1 MVQCWQGCFSSL
13 SLWECHCK
21 ACYLLM
27 EAFAHEA
34 YHGQHC
40 SVSLQHAARTLYSFL
55 IPEERVYSLIPEER
69 AYSLLGYWGGGRGHT
84 WQHSETMVFSGFSG
98 CTNQPWLNVGSL
110 HECAF
115 YIPVLGIIVDY
126 LPHSSH
132 TEYSYPYSSTP
143 QDFIP

>member
-1 MVQCWQGCFSSL
+1 MLARLFFFTESLRMSLQSLLLIDGGFCSWSL
-13 SLWECHCK
+13 SWSTLFSFFT
-21 ACYLLM
+21 ACSKNTVFLLDPRG
-27 EAFAHEA
+27 E
-34 YHGQHC
+34 
-40 SVSLQHAARTLYSFL
+40 SLQLDPRG
-55 IPEERVYSLIPEER
+55 ESLQ
-69 AYSLLGYWGGGRGHT
+69 LTWVLGGAGRGHT